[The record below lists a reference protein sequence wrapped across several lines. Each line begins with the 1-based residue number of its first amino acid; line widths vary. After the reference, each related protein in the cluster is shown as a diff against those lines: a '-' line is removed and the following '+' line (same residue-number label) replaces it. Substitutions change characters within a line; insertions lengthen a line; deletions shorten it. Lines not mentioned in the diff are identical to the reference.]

1 MAQTAAGK
9 LVRIQSSWF
18 RSGYAHG
25 VSGVNKGIMPS
36 EPTEQAVLSV
46 VQRILAIVED
56 DGSISDTQLRYECG
70 LLTGY
75 FASTLG

>member
-46 VQRILAIVED
+46 VPSMPYACPAIR
-56 DGSISDTQLRYECG
+56 TNL
-70 LLTGY
+70 
-75 FASTLG
+75 TLGTLRDG